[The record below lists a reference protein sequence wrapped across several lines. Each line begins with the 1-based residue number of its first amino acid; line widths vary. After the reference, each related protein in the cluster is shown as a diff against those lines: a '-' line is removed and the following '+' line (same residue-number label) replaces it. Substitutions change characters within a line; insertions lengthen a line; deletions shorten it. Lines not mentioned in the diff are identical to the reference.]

1 MGVPVRFEVSKVL
14 DAIEARLTT
23 DPAMARAV
31 VDLSEVA
38 RYADLDGGRPASLLR
53 LGLVIDALG
62 RHVAEEEVPVYAVA
76 PRALLSDADLTSNER
91 MVVRRWADDGV
102 VEVVPELDDRVLE
115 VAELIG
121 LPVLSRSR
129 AEQFRDRRPWVDEP
143 GRLLA
148 AVPGA
153 GGPVLVARVGR
164 GEVPA
169 VGEPS
174 PMGAKLLARVWR
186 CPESN
191 CSNFG
196 GGDSDSPF
204 ADMRKLTS
212 PVAQPPPTL
221 KAGVPTCPR
230 HGTRLSDAG
239 PRPAVEVL
247 SVRIDD
253 VIRRRFVVSADKPVV
268 VGRAPGSS
276 DSPRGPKDQA
286 PVPGTAP
293 EGGDGVMLG
302 QWLTDDARK
311 WISRGHARFALDGED
326 LTVQDVSTNGTGI
339 RPGGSDDDD
348 QRITLDRGEVRK
360 LDPDDVVELYA
371 GVNVGRARLWASG
384 GVSQPN
390 SVMAEAPTMA
400 IRKFER

>member
-1 MGVPVRFEVSKVL
+1 VRFEVSKVL

-23 DPAMARAV
+23 DPALARAV
-31 VDLSEVA
+31 VDLAEVV
-38 RYADLDGGRPASLLR
+38 RYADLDGGRPASMLR
-53 LGLVIDALG
+53 LGLVVDALG
-62 RHVAEEEVPVYAVA
+62 RHVAEENVPVYAVT
-76 PRALLSDADLTSNER
+76 PRSLLSDGDLTSNER
-91 MVVRRWADDGV
+91 MVVRRWADDGL
-102 VEVVPELDDRVLE
+102 VEVVPEMGDRVLE

-121 LPVLSRSR
+121 LPVLTRSR

-164 GEVPA
+164 GEIPA

-174 PMGAKLLARVWR
+174 PMGARLLARVWK

-191 CSNFG
+191 CSSFG

-204 ADMRKLTS
+204 ADMRKVTS

-221 KAGVPTCPR
+221 RSGVPTCPR
-230 HGTRLSDAG
+230 HGTKLADAG

-253 VIRRRFVVSADKPVV
+253 VIRRRFVVAEGAPVV
-268 VGRAPGSS
+268 VGRAP
-276 DSPRGPKDQA
+276 
-286 PVPGTAP
+286 
-293 EGGDGVMLG
+293 EGDGIMLG
-302 QWLTDDARK
+302 QWLTEDARK
-311 WISRGHARFALDGED
+311 WISRGHARFALDGTE

-339 RPGGSDDDD
+339 RPGGSADDDE
-348 QRITLDRGEVRK
+348 RITLARDEIRPLG
-360 LDPDDVVELYA
+360 PDDVVELYA
-371 GVNVGRARLWASG
+371 GVNVGRAKMWATG
-384 GVSQPN
+384 GVSQPA